1 MIDDLTR
8 LQSELEQAQVKIGEM
23 EKRSG
28 EIAERTV
35 KQFERYEAELE
46 QARRE
51 LAEERKLYTD
61 LLDKRAKELADL
73 RARIKERLDHYES
86 LISKGKGEWPNN
98 NYVRDSTWDSWHGA
112 RCVLNSLWQAIKAGE
127 GK

>member
-1 MIDDLTR
+1 MKEVPKFHEGDHVRNGEGDHDR
-8 LQSELEQAQVKIGEM
+8 LSD
-23 EKRSG
+23 
-28 EIAERTV
+28 
-35 KQFERYEAELE
+35 ERYKLQEENKKLKSIAAESID
-46 QARRE
+46 AAIK
-51 LAEERKLYTD
+51 AED
-61 LLDKRAKELADL
+61 ELADL

-112 RCVLNSLWQAIKAGE
+112 RCVLNSLWQAIKVAGE